1 MWNNF
6 FQVNDLVINHNTPMT
21 EDKSPEN
28 HRFVSLR
35 TYCGEEILGW
45 APNTMELS
53 YFWKRVN
60 TTSIANMV
68 NRFNFRNQQSEHCPY
83 HNEQGILIKGK
94 VFFVVV
100 WALVCSSS
108 SQIYILIL
116 YYVKNVFITFAGMN
130 LTLCL
135 KNDCL
140 THQNQDLLH

>member
-1 MWNNF
+1 
-6 FQVNDLVINHNTPMT
+6 
-21 EDKSPEN
+21 
-28 HRFVSLR
+28 
-35 TYCGEEILGW
+35 
-45 APNTMELS
+45 MELS

-68 NRFNFRNQQSEHCPY
+68 NIFNFRNQQSEHYPY

-135 KNDCL
+135 KMIVLPIRIRTCYINS
-140 THQNQDLLH
+140 